1 MPDAHG
7 SDDMHVSEESEGVE
21 QQGEVEQAAPP
32 KRSSKRALA
41 AVASLQHKQHTI
53 TKNAKAGKV
62 VRIVDLSRA

>member
-1 MPDAHG
+1 MLITTQSP
-7 SDDMHVSEESEGVE
+7 EGVE

-41 AVASLQHKQHTI
+41 AVASLQHKHHAI
-53 TKNAKAGKV
+53 TKNAKAGKA